1 MHQHQWK
8 FVQDIPMA
16 MWEVNNI
23 PANAKNAV
31 ITHVE
36 TSEGQILQPDNQMRA
51 PYGIQL
57 SFGVESVT
65 GTAFG
70 IYYTDDVIINGNGGT
85 INVTINQHN
94 NSGGEATQPY
104 NFPESA

>member
-1 MHQHQWK
+1 MHQEQWNFK
-8 FVQDIPMA
+8 QDTPSA
-16 MWEVNNI
+16 MWEVNNV

-36 TSEGQILQPDNQMRA
+36 TTEGQILQPDNQMRA
-51 PYGIQL
+51 PYGLQL
-57 SFGVESVT
+57 SFGVESVS
-65 GTAFG
+65 GVAYG
-70 IYYTDDVIINGNGGT
+70 VYYTDDVVINGNGGT

-94 NSGGEATQPY
+94 SGGEAAQPY